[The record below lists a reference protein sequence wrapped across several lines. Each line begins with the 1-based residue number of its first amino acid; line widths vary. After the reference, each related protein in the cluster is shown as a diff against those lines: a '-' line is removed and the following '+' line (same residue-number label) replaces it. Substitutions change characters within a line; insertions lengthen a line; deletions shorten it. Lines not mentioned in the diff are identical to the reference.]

1 MSTIMLADIRVSPAA
16 LRQCQTDNVEYVQ
29 LRDSV
34 AEAGV
39 LHPLLVREK
48 SEPMDDG
55 SVDTYLE
62 LVDGL
67 QRYTAC
73 QELGIDEVDIKI
85 GTFDDIEALQAQ
97 IITNVQHVVTKPV
110 EYTKALQRLMS
121 LDTTLT
127 VPELSKRI
135 AKTPLWLN
143 QRFNMV
149 NKLDPR
155 LLDLINEGKI
165 SVTNALQLAKLPQS
179 EQVDFA
185 QAAQTEATTDF
196 VKTIKV
202 RVSEINKATR
212 EGRETEDRS
221 FDLTIKPRKLSEIK
235 SAYDSGDVA
244 VNMVAQTNCTDPV
257 EAFNLAI
264 DWVLSV
270 DPVTAAE
277 REGAYNESETLRE
290 EKKSQAKVQRDKKA
304 LEKKAIK
311 ARQVAE
317 DAAKA
322 VADAEV

>member
-196 VKTIKV
+196 VKTIKE